1 MADGDFLGGLLGGVK
16 DAGSALYGLF
26 GGGAAGTPA
35 AGSPTDILQQLSPE
49 EQRRL
54 TASTLGQLG
63 ASLLAAGQKQMPAQR
78 AQALA
83 QLGNIGPNIDMQMQ
97 RAVAV
102 RNQQEALRRQN
113 ELFPMQKQQL
123 QGQIAAQENQAAL
136 FPLQQQQIEGGLA
149 AQRQQLAMQQQQSAM
164 AVAGLQRQIQTMESM
179 GLDASSVRQ
188 QLQIAQ
194 QYMGGT
200 AGTPAAPAPAGT
212 VGTPAPAGTVGT
224 PAPAGATPAS
234 SAGQSMSPAATAPS
248 MAPYAPSDAVS
259 EAGYGGAAGQQ
270 ASMGFQR
277 VLSQL
282 PYLSPDVVRSSLAQ
296 GGDLTKTM
304 ADLYKENEKAK
315 QEAFKNEA
323 AIQKE
328 YRPRA
333 ETFSNQQVSFRSM
346 MNLARDETGPSDIM
360 LITQLYKLFDEG
372 SVVSI
377 TETGQI
383 KSTTPLPERLQ
394 SIVDQFKS
402 GQVLTPEAR
411 QRIIDAGMSKFT
423 ESYRKY
429 NTDFE
434 QQTKNAVRQGLD
446 ASAAV
451 PDVRE
456 PEISKMM
463 DLITKKNMAPVLK
476 GIEID
481 GAKYDARLGIDGKY
495 YVKDPTSGR
504 MRPVNIGQRRPDEEQ
519 Q

>member
-1 MADGDFLGGLLGGVK
+1 MADGDFLGGLFGGVK
-16 DAGSALYGLF
+16 DAGSALYGLL
-26 GGGAAGTPA
+26 GGPSGAPA
-35 AGSPTDILQQLSPE
+35 AGSQTDILQQLSPE

-63 ASLLAAGQKQMPAQR
+63 ATLLAAGQKQMPAQR

-83 QLGNIGPNIDMQMQ
+83 QLGNIGPNIDMQLQ

-102 RNQQEALRRQN
+102 RNQQEQLRRQN

-123 QGQIAAQENQAAL
+123 QGQVTAQQ
-136 FPLQQQQIEGGLA
+136 
-149 AQRQQLAMQQQQSAM
+149 QQLAMQQRQAAM
-164 AVAGLQRQIQTMESM
+164 EIGNLMRQIKTMEEL
-179 GLDASSVRQ
+179 GLDASGVRQ

-194 QYMGGT
+194 QYAGGT
-200 AGTPAAPAPAGT
+200 AGGAGAPAPTGSSPAVAAGASMAP
-212 VGTPAPAGTVGT
+212 GAAAPSPAPA
-224 PAPAGATPAS
+224 P
-234 SAGQSMSPAATAPS
+234 SA
-248 MAPYAPSDAVS
+248 APYEPSQTVS

-315 QEAFKNEA
+315 QEAFKSEA
-323 AIQKE
+323 SIEKE

-333 ETFSNQQVSFRSM
+333 ETFANQQVSFRSM
-346 MNLARDETGPSDIM
+346 MNLAQDGTGPSDIM

-402 GQVLTPEAR
+402 GEVLTPEAR

-434 QQTKNAVRQGLD
+434 QQTKNAIRQGLN

-456 PEISKMM
+456 PEISRLM
-463 DLITKKNMAPVLK
+463 DLVTKKNMAPVIK
-476 GIEID
+476 NVEID
-481 GAKYDARLGIDGKY
+481 GTKYDQARLGIDGKY
-495 YVKDPTSGR
+495 YVRDTTTGR
-504 MRPVNIGQRRPDEEQ
+504 MRPINLGQRRQDEEQ

>member
-1 MADGDFLGGLLGGVK
+1 
-16 DAGSALYGLF
+16 
-26 GGGAAGTPA
+26 
-35 AGSPTDILQQLSPE
+35 
-49 EQRRL
+49 
-54 TASTLGQLG
+54 
-63 ASLLAAGQKQMPAQR
+63 
-78 AQALA
+78 
-83 QLGNIGPNIDMQMQ
+83 
-97 RAVAV
+97 
-102 RNQQEALRRQN
+102 
-113 ELFPMQKQQL
+113 
-123 QGQIAAQENQAAL
+123 
-136 FPLQQQQIEGGLA
+136 
-149 AQRQQLAMQQQQSAM
+149 
-164 AVAGLQRQIQTMESM
+164 
-179 GLDASSVRQ
+179 
-188 QLQIAQ
+188 
-194 QYMGGT
+194 
-200 AGTPAAPAPAGT
+200 
-212 VGTPAPAGTVGT
+212 
-224 PAPAGATPAS
+224 
-234 SAGQSMSPAATAPS
+234 
-248 MAPYAPSDAVS
+248 
-259 EAGYGGAAGQQ
+259 
-270 ASMGFQR
+270 MGFQR

-333 ETFSNQQVSFRSM
+333 ETFANQQISLRSM
-346 MNLARDETGPSDIM
+346 MNLARDDSGASDIM

-372 SVVSI
+372 SVVSV

-383 KSTTPLPERLQ
+383 KSTTPLPEKVQNL
-394 SIVDQFKS
+394 VDSFRK
-402 GQVLTPEAR
+402 GTVLTEDQR
-411 QRIIDAGMSKFT
+411 QRIIDTGMSKFT

-456 PEISKMM
+456 PEISKLM

>member
-1 MADGDFLGGLLGGVK
+1 
-16 DAGSALYGLF
+16 
-26 GGGAAGTPA
+26 
-35 AGSPTDILQQLSPE
+35 
-49 EQRRL
+49 
-54 TASTLGQLG
+54 
-63 ASLLAAGQKQMPAQR
+63 MPAQR

-83 QLGNIGPNIDMQMQ
+83 QLGNIGPNIDMQLQ

-113 ELFPMQKQQL
+113 ELFPLQRQQL
-123 QGQIAAQENQAAL
+123 QGQITAQQNQAAL

-149 AQRQQLAMQQQQSAM
+149 AQRQQLAMQQRQAAM
-164 AVAGLQRQIQTMESM
+164 EIANLTRQIQTMEGM
-179 GLDASSVRQ
+179 GLDASGVRQ

-194 QYMGGT
+194 QYAGGT
-200 AGTPAAPAPAGT
+200 AGGAGAPAPTGSSPAVAAGASMAP
-212 VGTPAPAGTVGT
+212 GAAAPSPAPA
-224 PAPAGATPAS
+224 P
-234 SAGQSMSPAATAPS
+234 SA
-248 MAPYAPSDAVS
+248 APYEPSQTVS
-259 EAGYGGAAGQQ
+259 DAGYGGAAGQQ

-333 ETFSNQQVSFRSM
+333 ETFANQQISLRSM
-346 MNLARDETGPSDIM
+346 MNLARDDSGASDVM

-372 SVVSI
+372 SVVSV

-383 KSTTPLPERLQ
+383 KSTTPLPERVQ
-394 SIVDQFKS
+394 SLVDSFKK
-402 GQVLTPEAR
+402 GTVLTEDQR

-456 PEISKMM
+456 PEISKLM

>member
-1 MADGDFLGGLLGGVK
+1 MADGDFLGGLFGGVR
-16 DAGSALYGLF
+16 DAGSALYGLL
-26 GGGAAGTPA
+26 GGPSGTPS
-35 AGSPTDILQQLSPE
+35 AGNTPTDIMQQLSPE

-63 ASLLAAGQKQMPAQR
+63 ATLLAAGQKQMPAQR

-83 QLGNIGPNIDMQMQ
+83 QLGNIGPNIDMQLQ

-113 ELFPMQKQQL
+113 ELFPLQRQQL
-123 QGQIAAQENQAAL
+123 QGQVTAQQ
-136 FPLQQQQIEGGLA
+136 
-149 AQRQQLAMQQQQSAM
+149 QQLAMQQRQAAM
-164 AVAGLQRQIQTMESM
+164 EIANLTRQIQTMEGM
-179 GLDASSVRQ
+179 GLDASGVRQ

-194 QYMGGT
+194 QYAGGT
-200 AGTPAAPAPAGT
+200 AGGAAAPSPAPAP
-212 VGTPAPAGTVGT
+212 
-224 PAPAGATPAS
+224 
-234 SAGQSMSPAATAPS
+234 SA
-248 MAPYAPSDAVS
+248 APYETSKTVY

-333 ETFSNQQVSFRSM
+333 ETFANQQISLRSM
-346 MNLARDETGPSDIM
+346 MNLARDDSGASDIM

-372 SVVSI
+372 SVVSV

-383 KSTTPLPERLQ
+383 KSTTPLPEKVQNL
-394 SIVDQFKS
+394 VDSFRK
-402 GQVLTPEAR
+402 GTVLTEDQR
-411 QRIIDAGMSKFT
+411 QRIIDTGMSKFT

-456 PEISKMM
+456 PEISKLM

>member
-1 MADGDFLGGLLGGVK
+1 MADGDFLGGLFGGVR
-16 DAGSALYGLF
+16 DAGSALYGLL
-26 GGGAAGTPA
+26 GGPSGMPSAGNT
-35 AGSPTDILQQLSPE
+35 PTDILQQLSPE

-63 ASLLAAGQKQMPAQR
+63 ATLLAAGQKQMPAQR

-83 QLGNIGPNIDMQMQ
+83 QLGNIGPNIDMQLQ

-113 ELFPMQKQQL
+113 ELFPLQRQQL
-123 QGQIAAQENQAAL
+123 QGQITA
-136 FPLQQQQIEGGLA
+136 QQQQLA
-149 AQRQQLAMQQQQSAM
+149 TQQRQAAMEIAN
-164 AVAGLQRQIQTMESM
+164 LTRQIQTMEGM
-179 GLDASSVRQ
+179 GLDASGVRQ

-194 QYMGGT
+194 QYAGGT
-200 AGTPAAPAPAGT
+200 AGGAGAPAPTGSSPAVAAGASMAP
-212 VGTPAPAGTVGT
+212 GAAAPSPAPA
-224 PAPAGATPAS
+224 P
-234 SAGQSMSPAATAPS
+234 SA
-248 MAPYAPSDAVS
+248 APYEPSQTVS

-333 ETFSNQQVSFRSM
+333 ETFANQQISLRSM
-346 MNLARDETGPSDIM
+346 MNLARDDSGASDVM

-372 SVVSI
+372 SVVSV

-383 KSTTPLPERLQ
+383 KSTTPLPERVQ
-394 SIVDQFKS
+394 SLVDSFKK
-402 GQVLTPEAR
+402 GTVLTEDQR

-456 PEISKMM
+456 PEISKLM